1 MPEAIILG
9 SGTSNGVPMLGYRY
23 PAAYLANPKNHRTRS
38 SILFQGPSGN
48 LLVDCAPEMRLQLTR
63 EEVYDLDAVVISHTH
78 ADHIMGMDDLRSLC
92 MLTGRAM
99 PIYTLPEHAA
109 DIRRI
114 FPYAFIDPP
123 AGLVFPRFDLH
134 PMPEV
139 LESGGL
145 SFSSFIVDHGAT
157 KVIGL
162 RVNDLA
168 YITDVSHVPEEVER
182 HLRGLDV
189 LIVDGLRFR
198 PHPNH
203 FNVEAALAFRE
214 RIKPRLTYLTH
225 LTHDFDHD
233 VSEAELPADVRLAYD
248 GLRVP
253 L

>member
-1 MPEAIILG
+1 MPEAIVLG

-23 PAAYLANPKNHRTRS
+23 PDGYLANPKNNRTRS
-38 SILFQGPSGN
+38 SILFRGPTGN

-63 EEVYDLDAVVISHTH
+63 EGIFDLEAVVITHTH

-99 PIYTLPEHAA
+99 PVYTLPAHAA
-109 DIRRI
+109 DIRRV

-134 PMPEV
+134 DMPPR
-139 LESGGL
+139 LEAGGL
-145 SFSSFIVDHGAT
+145 TFSSFIVDHGSAN
-157 KVIGL
+157 VIGL

-168 YITDVSHVPEEVER
+168 YITDVSHVPEAAER
-182 HLRGLDV
+182 QLAGLEV
-189 LIVDGLRFR
+189 LIVDGLRYR

-203 FNVEAALAFRE
+203 FNLEGALAFRA
-214 RIKPRLTYLTH
+214 RIQPRKTYLTH

-233 VSEAELPADVRLAYD
+233 VTEVELPADVRLAYD
-248 GLRVP
+248 GLRVA

>member
-9 SGTSNGVPMLGYRY
+9 SGTSNGIPMLGYRY
-23 PAAYLANPKNHRTRS
+23 PEGYLANPKNHRTRS
-38 SILFQGPSGN
+38 SILFQGPTGN

-63 EEVYDLDAVVISHTH
+63 ESVYDLDAVVISHTH
-78 ADHIMGMDDLRSLC
+78 ADHIMGMDDLRSLG

-99 PIYTLPEHAA
+99 PVYTLPEHAA

-123 AGLVFPRFDLH
+123 AGLVFPRFELH
-134 PMPEV
+134 PMPARLEV
-139 LESGGL
+139 GGL
-145 SFSSFIVDHGAT
+145 SFSSFVVDHGSA
-157 KVIGL
+157 KVMGL

-168 YITDVSHVPEEVER
+168 YITDVSHVPEAAEQQ
-182 HLRGLDV
+182 LSGLDV
-189 LIVDGLRFR
+189 LVVDGLRYR

-203 FNVEAALAFRE
+203 FHLEAALAFRA
-214 RIKPRLTYLTH
+214 RIRPRMTYLTH

-233 VSEAELPADVRLAYD
+233 VTEAELPADVHLAYD

>member
-1 MPEAIILG
+1 MPEAILLG

-23 PAAYLANPKNHRTRS
+23 PEGYLSNPKNHRTRS

-48 LLVDCAPEMRLQLTR
+48 VLVDCSPEMRIQLTR
-63 EEVYDLDAVVISHTH
+63 EGIYDIECVVITHTH

-123 AGLVFPRFDLH
+123 AGLVFPRFELH
-134 PMPEV
+134 SMPPQ
-139 LESGGL
+139 LEAGGL
-145 SFSSFIVDHGAT
+145 TFSSFVVDHGST
-157 KVIGL
+157 QVIGL

-168 YITDVSHVPEEVER
+168 YITDVSHIPDPAER
-182 HLRGLDV
+182 QLAGLDV
-189 LIVDGLRFR
+189 LIVDGLRYR

-203 FNVEAALAFRE
+203 FNLEAALAFRG
-214 RIKPRLTYLTH
+214 RIEPRLTYLTH

-233 VSEAELPADVRLAYD
+233 ITEAELPAGVRLGFD

-253 L
+253 F